1 MVKKNGLKYNSY
13 FPLLLFMFAALVWRS
28 PYYVFSLYV
37 AIPILIVYCFYN
49 YNRIIL
55 STKYFRPYL
64 FIIVWMLLS
73 SIINPN
79 SVESIRMMVPI
90 IASFLLSMS
99 SYAITYSNK
108 NSRILYFS
116 YVALFFYLMIVNI
129 QSGGFT
135 TDFDYANEI
144 ERRDNTV
151 LNANVYAYYS
161 LFAIISWRM
170 YLQKVEKR
178 VNTLVLAFIYL
189 LSAGVSF
196 YVAMM
201 TASRQVLALQI
212 PLLLF
217 FFYIDFIKG
226 RGQKKLVA
234 LLVIMV
240 LIVVFPMVMDLYDNS
255 YLSQRSQIG
264 FQEDNRWQLLS
275 RAVEQGMDNPI
286 FGLGIGANTFYSH
299 CTYTHLLARSGFPVF
314 VVFVV
319 IMLKSLIEQC
329 RRYLKT
335 KNSSFLL
342 YLGGLG
348 VIAVGHFTYS
358 YFQEPFMMAIM
369 FAIIGCSDKD
379 YKILKIMSDSINEEN
394 LQYVQQ

>member
-1 MVKKNGLKYNSY
+1 MLKKTNNSY
-13 FPLLLFMFAALVWRS
+13 FPVLLFLFAALIWRS

-37 AIPILIVYCFYN
+37 AIPILIAYCFYN

-55 STKYFRPYL
+55 SSRYFRPYL

-79 SVESIRMMVPI
+79 STESIRMMVPI

-116 YVALFFYLMIVNI
+116 YVAMFFYLMIVNM

-135 TDFDYANEI
+135 MDFDYANEM
-144 ERRDNTV
+144 ERRENTV

-161 LFAIISWRM
+161 LFAILSWRM
-170 YLQKVEKR
+170 YLQKFER
-178 VNTLVLAFIYL
+178 SVNTFVLAFVYL
-189 LSAGVSF
+189 LSAGISF

-217 FFYIDFIKG
+217 FFYLDFIKG
-226 RGQKKLVA
+226 RGQTKLVA

-240 LIVVFPMVMDLYDNS
+240 LIVIFPLVMDLYDNS
-255 YLSQRSQIG
+255 YLSQRAQNVL
-264 FQEDNRWQLLS
+264 QEDNRLTLLS
-275 RAVEQGMDNPI
+275 KAVEQGVGNPI
-286 FGLGIGANTFYSH
+286 FGVGIGANTFYSH
-299 CTYTHLLARSGFPVF
+299 CTYTHLLARSGFPAF
-314 VVFVV
+314 VVFFV

-335 KNSSFLL
+335 KRNSFLL

-348 VIAVGHFTYS
+348 VIAIGHFTYS

-369 FAIIGCSDKD
+369 FAIIGCSDGD
-379 YKILKIMSDSINEEN
+379 YKKIRIISNYDD
-394 LQYVQQ
+394 